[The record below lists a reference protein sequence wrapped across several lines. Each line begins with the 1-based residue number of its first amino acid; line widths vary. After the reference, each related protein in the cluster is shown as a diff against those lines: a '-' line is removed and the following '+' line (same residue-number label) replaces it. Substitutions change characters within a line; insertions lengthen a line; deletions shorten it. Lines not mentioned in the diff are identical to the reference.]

1 MALLTT
7 IMALVDKDPQVR
19 PELAMELSHL
29 HLTTRLMDKGVTHT
43 FAWTTVVYSVRM
55 RLNSSH
61 SGEHSERKRR

>member
-19 PELAMELSHL
+19 PELAMELSRL
-29 HLTTRLMDKGVTHT
+29 HLTTRPMDKGVTPT

-55 RLNSSH
+55 RPSSSH

>member
-1 MALLTT
+1 MALQTT
-7 IMALVDKDPQVR
+7 TTALVDRDPQAR

-29 HLTTRLMDKGVTHT
+29 HLTTRPMDKGVTPT

-55 RLNSSH
+55 RPNSSR